1 MYLSELTPFES
12 ARVLSIKLPHAKKV
26 RLMEMGMIPGETVT
40 LHRAVC
46 GGDPMVVSLRG
57 YRLLI
62 PKEDAAFISVRKIE
76 KEKGQASL

>member
-1 MYLSELTPFES
+1 MYLSELAPFES

-40 LHRAVC
+40 LHRAVY
-46 GGDPMVVSLRG
+46 GGDPIVVALRG

-62 PKEDAAFISVRKIE
+62 PRGDASYITVRKIE
-76 KEKGQASL
+76 KEKG